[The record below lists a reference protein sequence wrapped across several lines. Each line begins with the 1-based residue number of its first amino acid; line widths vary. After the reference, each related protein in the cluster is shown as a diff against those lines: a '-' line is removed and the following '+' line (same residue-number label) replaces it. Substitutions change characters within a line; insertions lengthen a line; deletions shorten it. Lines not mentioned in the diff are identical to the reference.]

1 MRSIPR
7 QQRQGIRTM
16 HKKDFQLLRCLFMKS
31 IVHIF
36 GDSLIVPYTIYQGIP
51 TSEISTPWELA
62 RGRFLFNLGFFIHL
76 LPCCTD
82 FFIYAVVSKDFR
94 QKPKQIV
101 SNIFGQNLVIER
113 NNDKQQELRAEPPEL
128 RIVSTIELAT

>member
-16 HKKDFQLLRCLFMKS
+16 HKKDFQLLRCLFIKS
-31 IVHIF
+31 IVHIISN
-36 GDSLIVPYTIYQGIP
+36 SLIIADLIYQDIP
-51 TSEISTPWELA
+51 TSEISTPWDQA
-62 RGRFLFNLGFFIHL
+62 RDRFLFNL
-76 LPCCTD
+76 
-82 FFIYAVVSKDFR
+82 DFR
-94 QKPKQIV
+94 QKLKQII

-113 NNDKQQELRAEPPEL
+113 NNGKQQELRAEPTEL